1 MWRTLCK
8 KALLFYSHSHC
19 RSRWG
24 ESLNAVF
31 LRVTTPRMIFFCLNR
46 IRSKPSVGSTE
57 KVSHTCAPWAQI
69 PPLSTNCTG
78 WQFNPHMARCP
89 WERHWTPGYSP
100 IAGKPDLFQALKNP
114 ENDSLCLSFINSVIC
129 NCNLSHSCSQKAKSR
144 TSRTPALRHQDVEAT
159 NCRNPEYVTM
169 LQTGNRLSHI
179 HRVSGSSFPLL
190 YYLISCCKQVIGH
203 FVQVW
208 SLVCVNEAHHL
219 FENLRLHIV
228 DLHTILTRHKTW
240 RLNEASVTSAL
251 TALQQHICVTPEKF
265 KSNLILFIKHFLKT
279 KSYTKCCTKEWKCHR
294 TIKQ

>member
-129 NCNLSHSCSQKAKSR
+129 ICNLSHSCSQKAKSNTSHQLWGTR
-144 TSRTPALRHQDVEAT
+144 TLRPQTVEILSMWPCYKQATGFPTSTECRVAASHSYITLSAAASKSSAILSRFGAL
-159 NCRNPEYVTM
+159 
-169 LQTGNRLSHI
+169 
-179 HRVSGSSFPLL
+179 
-190 YYLISCCKQVIGH
+190 
-203 FVQVW
+203 
-208 SLVCVNEAHHL
+208 
-219 FENLRLHIV
+219 
-228 DLHTILTRHKTW
+228 
-240 RLNEASVTSAL
+240 SV
-251 TALQQHICVTPEKF
+251 
-265 KSNLILFIKHFLKT
+265 
-279 KSYTKCCTKEWKCHR
+279 
-294 TIKQ
+294 